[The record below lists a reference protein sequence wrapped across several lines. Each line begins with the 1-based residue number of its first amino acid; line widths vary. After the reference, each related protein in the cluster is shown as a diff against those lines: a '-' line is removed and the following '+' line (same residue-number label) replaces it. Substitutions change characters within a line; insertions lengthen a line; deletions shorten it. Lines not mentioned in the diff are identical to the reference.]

1 MAALT
6 PWRPR
11 RDLAAMERSMDDM
24 FDRLSREFFGPG
36 WGRRSRWA
44 ADGWTPAIDSHI
56 ENGTL
61 MVKVD
66 LPGIDPKQVS
76 ISVLGSQLTIE
87 GERKYDTPED
97 EQSFY
102 HELPYGKF
110 SRTVTLPEGVDG
122 DSVKADY
129 KDGVLVISMPAP
141 KSLVSKRIPIEIQ
154 S

>member
-6 PWRPR
+6 PWQPQQE
-11 RDLAAMERSMDDM
+11 LASMERGMDEM
-24 FDRLSREFFGPG
+24 FDRLTREFFGPG
-36 WGRRSRWA
+36 WRRRSRWEA
-44 ADGWTPAIDSHI
+44 EAWNPAVDSHI

-76 ISVLGSQLTIE
+76 ISVLGNQLTIE
-87 GERKYDTPED
+87 GERKSDTPEG

-110 SRTVTLPEGVDG
+110 SRKVTLPEGVDP
-122 DSVKADY
+122 DNVKADY
-129 KDGVLVISMPAP
+129 KNGVLVISMPAP
-141 KSLVSKRIPIEIQ
+141 TNLVSKRVPIEIQ
-154 S
+154 Q

>member
-11 RDLAAMERSMDDM
+11 RDLAAMERSMEEM
-24 FDRLSREFFGPG
+24 FDRLSGDFFGPG
-36 WGRRSRWA
+36 WGRRARWGA
-44 ADGWTPAIDSHI
+44 EGWTPAIDSHI

-61 MVKVD
+61 VVKAD

-76 ISVLGSQLTIE
+76 ISVLGNQLTIE
-87 GERKYDTPED
+87 GERKSDTPEG
-97 EQSFY
+97 EQPFH

-110 SRTVTLPEGVDG
+110 SRTVNLPEGVEG

-129 KDGVLVISMPAP
+129 KNGVLIISMPVP

-154 S
+154 Q